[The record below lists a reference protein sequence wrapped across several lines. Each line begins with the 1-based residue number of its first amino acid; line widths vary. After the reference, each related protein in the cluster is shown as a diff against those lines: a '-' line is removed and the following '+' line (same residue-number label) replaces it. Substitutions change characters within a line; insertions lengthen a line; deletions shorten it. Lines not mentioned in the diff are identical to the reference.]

1 MASSLTGKVQTVQG
15 PIDPCDVGVTITH
28 EHLIIDF
35 VCVFQE
41 QSGASNQLK
50 RDEPVSLENLWW
62 VRHFWTSSIDNLQMF
77 DADIAA
83 EEAGEFYKAGGST
96 IVDVTSIGI
105 GRDPQALL
113 RISRSS
119 GLNVVMGGGH
129 YVYLTHGE
137 DIENATVEELA
148 EGIIRD
154 VQVGVDGTDIKTGVI
169 GEIGNSWPWEETEK
183 KTLEAA
189 VMAQRATGAPLLIH
203 PGRDPKSPIQL
214 LEAVDR
220 WGGDLSHTVMGHIER
235 TIFDYGVLDDVAATG
250 AFMNWDLWGMES
262 TYYPM
267 RADTYMASDQHRIE
281 QIEHMIANGNANQVL
296 LAHDICAKHRLK
308 KWGGHGWDHII
319 ARVVPRIRARGTSQ
333 ADIDTMLIDNPT
345 RMLTFTEPLG

>member
-1 MASSLTGKVQTVQG
+1 M
-15 PIDPCDVGVTITH
+15 
-28 EHLIIDF
+28 
-35 VCVFQE
+35 QE
-41 QSGASNQLK
+41 
-50 RDEPVSLENLWW
+50 
-62 VRHFWTSSIDNLQMF
+62 
-77 DADIAA
+77 
-83 EEAGEFYKAGGST
+83 
-96 IVDVTSIGI
+96 
-105 GRDPQALL
+105 
-113 RISRSS
+113 
-119 GLNVVMGGGH
+119 
-129 YVYLTHGE
+129 
-137 DIENATVEELA
+137 
-148 EGIIRD
+148 
-154 VQVGVDGTDIKTGVI
+154 GVDGTDIKTGII

-203 PGRDPKSPIQL
+203 PGRDPKSPVQL

-235 TIFDYGVLDDVAATG
+235 TIFDYGVLDEVAATG

-281 QIEHMIANGNANQVL
+281 QIEYMIANGNADQVL

-319 ARVVPRIRARGTSQ
+319 ARVVPRLRARGTSQ
-333 ADIDTMLIDNPT
+333 EDIDTMLIGNPT
-345 RMLTFTEPLG
+345 RMLTFNEPAA